1 MGPHHTDSVEQLH
14 VGVGCVVHQVTYSKL
29 ANLELLKHDRDV
41 THAQTRIVG
50 DIDEGKVEI
59 SRGQSVKN
67 GNRCVHCRDVEITS
81 QLF

>member
-1 MGPHHTDSVEQLH
+1 
-14 VGVGCVVHQVTYSKL
+14 VVHQVTYSKL

-59 SRGQSVKN
+59 SRGQSVKMVIVAYTAVTLKEHPN
-67 GNRCVHCRDVEITS
+67 CSDNASFR
-81 QLF
+81 